1 MQQMREPP
9 GDVGAVR
16 SRRRPPRRR
25 ASVTLPETWTPDDLE
40 AILTSHQDTVAA
52 QIEQGVRAMHQTAV
66 RLMSQIAQNTKVS
79 PEDTTRGL
87 LTHVDER
94 YQALNMRM
102 ERLEAALRQVVQ
114 TFKGSLQG
122 SGGQAALARRID
134 GLAVAF
140 KQVAAR
146 TGEGLAKVAQRQEA
160 LLEAR
165 LDGMR
170 QSIDALARA
179 MEPPSAAPG
188 PPEPVEDDPGPERAV
203 SAFVER
209 LREVEDRLE
218 RATGDLEGWDPFEQ
232 TSRPQTSPPAEAS
245 T

>member
-9 GDVGAVR
+9 GESGAIR

-52 QIEQGVRAMHQTAV
+52 QIEQGVRALHHTAV
-66 RLMSQIAQNTKVS
+66 RLMSQIAQNATVS

-87 LTHVDER
+87 LSHVDER
-94 YQALNMRM
+94 YQALNLRM
-102 ERLEAALRQVVQ
+102 ERLEGALRKLVQ

-122 SGGQAALARRID
+122 PESQVALARRID
-134 GLAVAF
+134 ALSMAF

-146 TGEGLAKVAQRQEA
+146 TGAGLARVAQRQES
-160 LLEAR
+160 LLEER

-170 QSIDALARA
+170 QSIDALAQA
-179 MEPPSAAPG
+179 MEAPPTVPS
-188 PPEPVEDDPGPERAV
+188 PPEPTGEDRGPERAV

-209 LREVEDRLE
+209 LRAAEDRLE
-218 RATGDLEGWDPFEQ
+218 RASGDLAGWDPFER
-232 TSRPQTSPPAEAS
+232 SSPPAEAS

>member
-9 GDVGAVR
+9 GESGVVR

-25 ASVTLPETWTPDDLE
+25 ASVTLPETWTPEDLE

-52 QIEQGVRAMHQTAV
+52 QIEQGVRALHHTAV
-66 RLMSQIAQNTKVS
+66 RLMSQIAQNTTVS

-87 LTHVDER
+87 LGHVDER
-94 YQALNMRM
+94 YQALNLRM
-102 ERLEAALRQVVQ
+102 ERLEGALRKLVQ

-122 SGGQAALARRID
+122 PESQAALARRID
-134 GLAVAF
+134 ALSMAF

-146 TGEGLAKVAQRQEA
+146 TGEGLARVAQRQES
-160 LLEAR
+160 LLEER

-170 QSIDALARA
+170 QSIDALAQA
-179 MEPPSAAPG
+179 MEAPPAVSTL
-188 PPEPVEDDPGPERAV
+188 PEPTEEDRGPERAV
-203 SAFVER
+203 STFVER
-209 LREVEDRLE
+209 LRAAEDQLE
-218 RATGDLEGWDPFEQ
+218 RASGDLEGWDPFER
-232 TSRPQTSPPAEAS
+232 SSPPAEAS